1 MPIASAIAGS
11 AATGMMDMRTVRID
25 NGMKHPAGAEE
36 GIEKE
41 RQRKFLLQIQKNR
54 MLAAAQVLHGG
65 DGIHLRARENDSDAE
80 ATQNITSEMEGW

>member
-1 MPIASAIAGS
+1 
-11 AATGMMDMRTVRID
+11 MRTVRID

-54 MLAAAQVLHGG
+54 MLAAAQVLYGS
-65 DGIHLRARENDSDAE
+65 DLRARENDSDSE
-80 ATQNITSEMEGW
+80 ATQNITSELEGW

>member
-25 NGMKHPAGAEE
+25 NGMKHPAGAAE

-54 MLAAAQVLHGG
+54 MLAAAQVLHGS
-65 DGIHLRARENDSDAE
+65 DFRARENDSDSE
-80 ATQNITSEMEGW
+80 ATQNITSEIEGW

>member
-1 MPIASAIAGS
+1 
-11 AATGMMDMRTVRID
+11 MMDMRTVRID

-65 DGIHLRARENDSDAE
+65 DGINFRAREKDSDSE
-80 ATQNITSEMEGW
+80 ATQNINSELEGWYSLTTIVEP